1 MRQLLTLMLGL
12 FISLSNTSC
21 QYIINK
27 ANQSDSSTISG
38 KQGDVLVVINK
49 DYWESELGQMIRDS
63 LGAEFPMLPQI
74 EPRFKVSYVAHSGFS
89 SMFQI
94 QRNIVE
100 VDIDPINMNTIS
112 FRKNVWATPQCVVTL
127 KAENYNKAVELFNEN
142 ASKIVSVIEG
152 AERERIINNNT
163 AYPSTAT
170 EREVS
175 KIFGGSPVFP
185 KEAKVLMKTDNF
197 IWIATCNTDF
207 IKKYI
212 ILYKYPVV
220 KGEDMM
226 SRASIIQ
233 HNLEAINKYIP
244 GTREGSFMTHSKYV
258 DPTVEY
264 LKYNNKSFAEI
275 RGLWDVENDYMGG
288 PFVANVLYSPDGRYM
303 VGVEGFVYAPKFD
316 KIQHIRDVEAVV
328 YSFKWDETKK

>member
-1 MRQLLTLMLGL
+1 
-12 FISLSNTSC
+12 
-21 QYIINK
+21 
-27 ANQSDSSTISG
+27 
-38 KQGDVLVVINK
+38 
-49 DYWESELGQMIRDS
+49 
-63 LGAEFPMLPQI
+63 
-74 EPRFKVSYVAHSGFS
+74 
-89 SMFQI
+89 
-94 QRNIVE
+94 
-100 VDIDPINMNTIS
+100 
-112 FRKNVWATPQCVVTL
+112 
-127 KAENYNKAVELFNEN
+127 
-142 ASKIVSVIEG
+142 
-152 AERERIINNNT
+152 
-163 AYPSTAT
+163 
-170 EREVS
+170 
-175 KIFGGSPVFP
+175 
-185 KEAKVLMKTDNF
+185 MKTDNF